1 MCLFRHCLFM
11 CIKDKNLVW
20 FLFACFGGF
29 VVEISLCV
37 WFVWGFFL
45 WFLVG
50 LFGFF
55 WLVFL
60 DYLGGVVLCLFVLW
74 NDCISLSMM
83 LNDNLLLAVG
93 TIFLQWGKQP

>member
-1 MCLFRHCLFM
+1 MYGLF
-11 CIKDKNLVW
+11 
-20 FLFACFGGF
+20 GF
-29 VVEISLCV
+29 
-37 WFVWGFFL
+37 FFL

-50 LFGFF
+50 LFGFV
-55 WLVFL
+55 WLAFL